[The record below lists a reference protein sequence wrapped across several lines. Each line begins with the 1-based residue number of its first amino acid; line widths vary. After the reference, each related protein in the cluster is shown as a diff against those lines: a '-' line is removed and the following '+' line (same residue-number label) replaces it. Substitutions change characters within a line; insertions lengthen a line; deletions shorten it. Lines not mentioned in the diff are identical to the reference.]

1 AALSHWLA
9 RSARSRD
16 PGGSLAT
23 PQALVAQ
30 WTRASDY
37 GSEGWGFE
45 SLRARQPLTCG
56 FTQESL
62 ADLRRCRP
70 PSSSRCC
77 QTYPVVSL
85 PVGETRG
92 KPVPQGVLVG
102 DFWGT
107 TPGVRW

>member
-1 AALSHWLA
+1 MPQRLELGAVEEHTSAVHSPHFCA
-9 RSARSRD
+9 RSPMD
-16 PGGSLAT
+16 
-23 PQALVAQ
+23 
-30 WTRASDY
+30 RASDY

-45 SLRARQPLTCG
+45 SLRARHSLTSG
-56 FTQESL
+56 FSQETP

-102 DFWGT
+102 DSWGT
-107 TPGVRW
+107 TPAVRG